1 MARYLK
7 NYKAGVAIAFV
18 SMVIATLTLLFM
30 PLLFADGI
38 NIIETND
45 PTKLDI
51 IVRYFV
57 NAFHVQGSSNILT
70 TVFIIFV
77 INGSHRPRQ
86 SIFAAIRDVQRRP
99 RAAADFTDANV

>member
-7 NYKAGVAIAFV
+7 NYKAGVAVAFI

-45 PTKLDI
+45 PKKLDI

-57 NAFHVQGSSNILT
+57 TAFNIQGSTHI
-70 TVFIIFV
+70 
-77 INGSHRPRQ
+77 
-86 SIFAAIRDVQRRP
+86 
-99 RAAADFTDANV
+99 